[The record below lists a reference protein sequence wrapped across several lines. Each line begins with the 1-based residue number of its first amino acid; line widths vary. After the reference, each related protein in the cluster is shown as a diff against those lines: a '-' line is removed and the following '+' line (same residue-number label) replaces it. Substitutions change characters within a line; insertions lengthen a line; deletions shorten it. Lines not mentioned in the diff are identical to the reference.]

1 MDIKRNTLVILSA
14 LCIAALGMSSCVKNG
29 TGASETRTPNTQTFS
44 TSQVI
49 NASINYSSS
58 KGKVLFHIYDK
69 NPLVS
74 LGDAAD
80 SVRAD
85 VPALDAAYTDDN
97 GVFTGKLHLPAYSET
112 VYVLS
117 DTPNGTRL
125 MKGTVSNGSLTVKD
139 TENSVQTVNMV
150 STKST
155 RYAFNANRFAVLG
168 WNDVLGTYDDHTGIV
183 NYKNLASATL
193 TSTTDVATLVNIAN
207 STMNIHKTL
216 GDIYRTQEDLL
227 TAADNTEVTMMVIM
241 GSTCWNSPIGYY
253 YYQNGHQPSTLADCK
268 VYTIVP
274 NSQITWSSGALES
287 YPQAL
292 WIGDYIQL
300 KYYGLD
306 GTQPGT
312 TKFPKDIR
320 IGFVLAT
327 NMWNTYITGF
337 SGDTYTNNGKVY
349 YACSTP
355 ATPNTGF
362 STTRKTQTAMFRDE
376 NYPNDIIIGFE
387 DHFNDQNFDDIV
399 FALTSNPAITNVP
412 VVNSTGTLATLQRSG
427 FYAFEDLW
435 PKTGDF
441 DMNDVM
447 TDYKYTKY
455 FNNSNKIVKE
465 TFSFTLYQNAASY
478 QDGLGLMFDST
489 PSGATIT
496 ATKDG
501 NSFAV
506 TKEQGGQV
514 VLLTD
519 NVKSDMGSTFVV
531 TVDYGSGSTKDVTNE
546 STINPFIYREKSM
559 LAGITATAGKRWE
572 VHLPMKVPTDLADP
586 VYFGKEQ
593 DCSVPSSGIYYVLQQ
608 EAYYP
613 FAFYLE
619 NATVSDMA
627 PLLNS
632 ANESAQ
638 ISLLYPYFSAW
649 AKDNSVHKD
658 WYKTTK

>member
-1 MDIKRNTLVILSA
+1 MICMLSVLA
-14 LCIAALGMSSCVKNG
+14 FGTESCVKNG
-29 TGASETRTPNTQTFS
+29 TVNGESKTPNTQTFS
-44 TSQVI
+44 TTQTVS
-49 NASINYSSS
+49 ASINYSKSN
-58 KGKVLFHIYDK
+58 GAVLFRVYDQ

-74 LGDAAD
+74 KGDAAD
-80 SVRAD
+80 SVKST
-85 VPALDAAYTDDN
+85 VHALDAAYTDSK
-97 GVFTGKLHLPAYSET
+97 GAFTGKLHLPAYVET
-112 VYVLS
+112 AYILAE
-117 DTPNGTRL
+117 TPNGTRL
-125 MKGTVSNGSLTVKD
+125 MKGSVSNGTLTVTDTKD
-139 TENSVQTVNMV
+139 AIQSVSLLSSKAT
-150 STKST
+150 T
-155 RYAFNANRFAVLG
+155 RYAFNAARFSVLG
-168 WNDVLGTYDDHTGIV
+168 WKDVLGTYDDHTGIV
-183 NYKNLASATL
+183 NYKNLPGATL
-193 TSTTDVATLVNIAN
+193 TSTTDVSTLVGIAN

-227 TAADNTEVTMMVIM
+227 TAADNTELTLMVIM

-253 YYQNGHQPSTLADCK
+253 YYRNGNQPSTLSETNI
-268 VYTIVP
+268 YTIVP
-274 NSQITWSSGALES
+274 NSQISWTNGTIES

-292 WIGDYIQL
+292 WLGDYIQL
-300 KYYGLD
+300 MYYGLD
-306 GTQPGT
+306 GTAPGT
-312 TKFPKDIR
+312 TKFPKDLR

-337 SGDTYTNNGKVY
+337 SGDTYTNQGKIY

-412 VVNSTGTLATLQRSG
+412 VVNSTGTLATLERYG

-447 TDYKYTKY
+447 TDYRYTKY

-465 TFSFTLYQNAASY
+465 TFSFTLYQNSASY
-478 QDGLGLMFDST
+478 QDGIGLMFDNA

-501 NSFAV
+501 ATVNL
-506 TKEQGGQV
+506 TKEQNGQV

-519 NVKSDMGSTFVV
+519 NVKGDLGSTFKV
-531 TVDYGSGSTKDVTNE
+531 TVDYGSGSTKAIDNE
-546 STINPFIYREKSM
+546 STINPFIYRSESM
-559 LAGITATAGKRWE
+559 IYGITATAGKRWE
-572 VHLPMKVPTDLADP
+572 VHLPMKVPTDLVDP
-586 VYFGKEQ
+586 VYFGTNQ
-593 DCSVPSSGIYYVLQQ
+593 DCSVPASGIYYVLNFGGSF
-608 EAYYP
+608 P
-613 FAFYLE
+613 FAFYLD
-619 NATVSDMA
+619 NATVTDMA

-632 ANESAQ
+632 ANESTQ
-638 ISLLYPYFSAW
+638 IGMLYPYFGAW
-649 AKDNSVHKD
+649 AKDNTVHKD
-658 WYKTTK
+658 WYKTTR